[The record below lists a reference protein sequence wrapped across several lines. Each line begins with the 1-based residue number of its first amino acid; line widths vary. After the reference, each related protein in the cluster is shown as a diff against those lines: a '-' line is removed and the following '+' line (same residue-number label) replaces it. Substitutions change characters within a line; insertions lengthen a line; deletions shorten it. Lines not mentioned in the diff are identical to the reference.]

1 MEDDE
6 YPDDIIRSAEAIA
19 RRAIV
24 LSQVVAV
31 AHGDAREAAL
41 AWLKREGLLSDLSP
55 REQDFLSTNEPSRS
69 DVIGFTWGVERL
81 VPLMWSIQKIGE
93 MPPLTAQCDT
103 DSLCAAMVWPPNST
117 AGFISS
123 AQLRDEAEIRDEYEK
138 IYDAHWRVRD
148 ARIHERPIP
157 DCLDAGAIFERHWG
171 FNWLTGYCGQEWDQI
186 STDT

>member
-1 MEDDE
+1 
-6 YPDDIIRSAEAIA
+6 
-19 RRAIV
+19 
-24 LSQVVAV
+24 
-31 AHGDAREAAL
+31 
-41 AWLKREGLLSDLSP
+41 
-55 REQDFLSTNEPSRS
+55 
-69 DVIGFTWGVERL
+69 
-81 VPLMWSIQKIGE
+81 
-93 MPPLTAQCDT
+93 
-103 DSLCAAMVWPPNST
+103 MVWPPNST